1 MEAKLIIPVIDTESG
16 NFDTDIKLAREEYI
30 DMVNDNFIKNDKAI
44 NHYMTHEWGMQKRQN
59 FANEVSNKPQV
70 EVEFNEIESKC
81 EFLTIKNADFN
92 EDKLKEYIESGK
104 MFLILLN
111 LNPNG
116 ADLDA
121 LSELRFWLDD
131 SQRVLNDETLD
142 DMAKIKYLP
151 KRELAIK
158 IEEETYT
165 KRYNLKNCKMIEN
178 RSNEKAPYLF
188 VLMIEKIIEG

>member
-1 MEAKLIIPVIDTESG
+1 MYKEVYKQIKKYDSIVI
-16 NFDTDIKLAREEYI
+16 ARH
-30 DMVNDNFIKNDKAI
+30 V
-44 NHYMTHEWGMQKRQN
+44 
-59 FANEVSNKPQV
+59 
-70 EVEFNEIESKC
+70 
-81 EFLTIKNADFN
+81 
-92 EDKLKEYIESGK
+92 
-104 MFLILLN
+104 
-111 LNPNG
+111 G